1 MEEAQ
6 IWAKKVELPA
16 FIGTYPI
23 GWIARTEKFFEV
35 QEIPSFHKLQYA
47 FMSMKGAATHWFY
60 IWSQNNPD
68 SDWESFST
76 PLIKR
81 FGDRHGNHIFERLS
95 ILKQEKPTETETH
108 IKKWE
113 TSTKF
118 LKGRTNISEWKHMLC
133 KILNEEVDSHA
144 SQQDK
149 NSMEGS
155 GSEFS
160 EAKAS
165 SWARKVELPSFDR
178 SIEGGTDLKGS
189 SFECDNDPLQ
199 FLKSE
204 NKSKEV
210 Q

>member
-1 MEEAQ
+1 MVGLLGL
-6 IWAKKVELPA
+6 KNS
-16 FIGTYPI
+16 
-23 GWIARTEKFFEV
+23 EV

-47 FMSMKGAATHWFY
+47 FMSMEGAAIHWFY
-60 IWSQNNPD
+60 IWSPNNPD

-76 PLIKR
+76 ASIKR
-81 FGDRHGNHIFERLS
+81 FRDRHGSHIFERLS

-113 TSTKF
+113 TSTEF
-118 LKGRTNISEWKHMLC
+118 LKGKTKISERKHMLR

-160 EAKAS
+160 KQMLVLGQERWNYPTLIEKG
-165 SWARKVELPSFDR
+165 EL
-178 SIEGGTDLKGS
+178 I
-189 SFECDNDPLQ
+189 
-199 FLKSE
+199 
-204 NKSKEV
+204 
-210 Q
+210 

>member
-1 MEEAQ
+1 MFMG
-6 IWAKKVELPA
+6 ID
-16 FIGTYPI
+16 PI
-23 GWIARTEKFFEV
+23 GWIARAGKFFEV

-47 FMSMKGAATHWFY
+47 SMSMEGATTHWFN
-60 IWSQNNPD
+60 IWSQSNLD

-76 PLIKR
+76 AFIKR

-95 ILKQEKPTETETH
+95 ILKQEKPTETEIP

-118 LKGRTNISEWKHMLC
+118 LKVRTNISERKHMLC

-160 EAKAS
+160 KQMLVLGQERWNYLA
-165 SWARKVELPSFDR
+165 L
-178 SIEGGTDLKGS
+178 IET
-189 SFECDNDPLQ
+189 
-199 FLKSE
+199 
-204 NKSKEV
+204 
-210 Q
+210 